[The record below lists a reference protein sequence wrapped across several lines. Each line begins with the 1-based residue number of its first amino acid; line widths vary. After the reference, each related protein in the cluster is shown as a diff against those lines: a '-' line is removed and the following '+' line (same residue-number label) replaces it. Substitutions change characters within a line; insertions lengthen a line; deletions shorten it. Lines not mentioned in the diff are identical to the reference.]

1 MIMHLQIA
9 AIALHLLTVALWFI
23 PRKTKSYDS
32 RFFGFVLISSTA
44 AIITGILYS
53 IFSYGL
59 VEIRP
64 TTIQLV
70 ARLNYIALIVL
81 MYLFFMYILCKVISE
96 KKHKALIFPAT
107 TVPLVEMFALLIVD
121 IRIDPGTINAASGY
135 CAIVVYVFALLN
147 VLGIVAIL
155 ILYREKFSKWFRFI
169 TIVAIVEI
177 VIAIAAQYITG
188 IDGILEIGIVN
199 AVALVFLTLENPIN
213 KIDVTYDCFKAT
225 YIIPCIERY
234 YTNRINGF
242 ATYIA
247 MQCDFTNNEAEENLA
262 ELRKRFI
269 AELKTV
275 PELEVFLTVDRN
287 IFIVCDAPELF
298 DDFRED
304 LNEVVV
310 EIKSTL
316 ALSNNIKTAFIHAPN
331 ILTASRADALYRHF
345 TIAAADAIASF
356 KNHSESLI
364 DENAITS
371 VEQEERTRDT
381 IVDALNE
388 DRIEVFYQPIYSSKE
403 ERFTSAEALARIRM
417 PDGTI
422 LLPKYFIKA
431 AENTGLIMDV
441 GYKVFEKVCIM
452 LTDPATGDL
461 ELDSIDINLS
471 LVQCENLEL
480 APTFIKIAKTYE
492 INPEIIHFDITESN
506 YASVYKNLSKN
517 ITKLSK
523 FGFKFC
529 LDDFGTGESNLN
541 SLLNIPVSS
550 VKIDRH
556 MIWDYF
562 ESSKVRTTIQHLVKL
577 CHSLDIKVSATGI
590 EKISQLDEMAVQ
602 NIDYIQGYYFF
613 KPMPLNEYLQFLKPN
628 AFEMDD
634 TKKKMLKS
642 SLNNRTIK
650 RLG

>member
-1 MIMHLQIA
+1 MNMHFQIA
-9 AIALHLLTVALWFI
+9 ALALHLLTTILWLL
-23 PRKTKSYDS
+23 PRKTKSYET

-44 AIITGILYS
+44 AVVTGILYS
-53 IFSYGL
+53 IFNLGM
-59 VEIRP
+59 VEVRP
-64 TTIQLV
+64 TTIQLF
-70 ARLNYIALIVL
+70 ARFNYMALIIL
-81 MYLFFMYILCKVISE
+81 MFMFFMYILSKVISE
-96 KKHKALIFPAT
+96 KKHRAYIYPAIT
-107 TVPLVEMFALLIVD
+107 MPLVESLVLLIVD
-121 IRIDPGTINAASGY
+121 IRIAPGENVVAGGY
-135 CAIVVYVFALLN
+135 CAIVLYALALLN
-147 VLGIVAIL
+147 ALCVVALL

-169 TIVAIVEI
+169 TIVVLVE
-177 VIAIAAQYITG
+177 IAIAILAQYITEL
-188 IDGILEIGIVN
+188 DGILEIGIVN
-199 AVALVFLTLENPIN
+199 AVALVFLALENPIN

-234 YTNRINGF
+234 YTNRVNGF
-242 ATYIA
+242 ATYVA

-262 ELRKRFI
+262 ELRKKLV

-275 PELEVFLTVDRN
+275 PELEVFLTADRN
-287 IFIVCDAPELF
+287 IFVICDAPELF
-298 DDFRED
+298 NDFVED
-304 LNEVVV
+304 LNEVIV
-310 EIKSTL
+310 EIKNSLSL
-316 ALSNNIKTAFIHAPN
+316 ANNIKTAFIYAPN
-331 ILTASRADALYRHF
+331 ILTANRAEALYRHF

-356 KNHSESLI
+356 KNHSESYI

-371 VEQEERTRDT
+371 VEQEEKTRDL

-388 DRIEVFYQPIYSSKE
+388 DRIEVFYQPIYSSNE
-403 ERFTSAEALARIRM
+403 QRFTSAEALARIRM
-417 PDGTI
+417 RDGSI
-422 LLPKYFIKA
+422 LLPKYFIRT
-431 AENTGLIMDV
+431 AENTGLIMEI
-441 GYKVFEKVCIM
+441 GYKVFEKVCMM

-461 ELDSIDINLS
+461 ELDSIDINLA

-480 APTFIKIAKTYE
+480 APTFIKIAKQYE

-517 ITKLSK
+517 ITKLEK
-523 FGFKFC
+523 FGFKFT

-541 SLLNIPVSS
+541 SLLNIPVSY

-562 ESSKVRTTIQHLVKL
+562 ESSKVRNTVQHLVKL
-577 CHSLDIKVSATGI
+577 CHNLDIKVSATGI
-590 EKISQLDEMAVQ
+590 EKISQLDEMAIQ